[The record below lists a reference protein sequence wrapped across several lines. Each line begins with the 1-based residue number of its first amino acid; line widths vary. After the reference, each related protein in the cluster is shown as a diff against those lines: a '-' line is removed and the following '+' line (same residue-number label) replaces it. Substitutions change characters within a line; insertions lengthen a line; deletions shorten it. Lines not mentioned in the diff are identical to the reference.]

1 MWSETALSVLLS
13 LPPFPPY
20 KPWEIIYLA
29 EITKVPSACHT
40 QLTQWYQIFV
50 LIPDP
55 LVWLWQIREIR
66 KLWRLVGGGRK
77 QKLLW
82 CFSCSLCI
90 WQNVPFKWLV
100 HLFSGV
106 LWAEWQQLPAVTKWE
121 VTLSVSLRVS
131 SSPVWSLSLHCKN
144 PLRQKQGY
152 SMKCFCD

>member
-1 MWSETALSVLLS
+1 MWSETAPSVLLS
-13 LPPFPPY
+13 FSLLPPH
-20 KPWEIIYLA
+20 KPREIICLA
-29 EITKVPSACHT
+29 EITNVSSACHI
-40 QLTQWYQIFV
+40 QLTEQYQIFI

-55 LVWLWQIREIR
+55 LVWLWQIWGIWNWGGCR
-66 KLWRLVGGGRK
+66 GGRK
-77 QKLLW
+77 WKLFW
-82 CFSCSLCI
+82 CFSCPLCI
-90 WQNVPFKWLV
+90 WWNVAFKWLV

-106 LWAEWQQLPAVTKWE
+106 LWANWQQLPAVTKWE

>member
-13 LPPFPPY
+13 LPPSFLPANPGKSFAWQRLPRCHQHVTLSSHSGIKY
-20 KPWEIIYLA
+20 SFLFL
-29 EITKVPSACHT
+29 TPSFGCDKSEKSESYGD
-40 QLTQWYQIFV
+40 W
-50 LIPDP
+50 
-55 LVWLWQIREIR
+55 
-66 KLWRLVGGGRK
+66 GGGRK

-82 CFSCSLCI
+82 CFSCPLCI
-90 WQNVPFKWLV
+90 WWNVPFKWLV